1 MDSLILLQ
9 QMLVLCAMMAIGFA
23 AFKAKILNQGG
34 YQNIASM
41 IVKILNP
48 FIIVSGVLSKKSDI
62 SGEAVWQNLILVL
75 VLYGMLTAVSYLYV
89 KIRRFPKREQRMYQL
104 MLIFS
109 NVGFMGIPLVRAMY
123 GNEYVIFVAFYI
135 LGYNVLAYTYGIYL
149 ASGMSDRAVKFDI
162 RKLLNPGTIASVA
175 AILIFAFKIP
185 VSAPVASLCEY
196 MGNAAIPLSM
206 MMIGVSLARLD
217 LKKAFQGAENYIFL
231 MVKMLAI
238 PILAVLIVR
247 QLPFNTRILGIF
259 CITASMPVGGMVGM
273 MAEEYGGNGEGE
285 ECNKAIAMTT
295 ILSAVTVPLVSLFF

>member
-1 MDSLILLQ
+1 MMLNEKPERLGFLL
-9 QMLVLCAMMAIGFA
+9 
-23 AFKAKILNQGG
+23 N
-34 YQNIASM
+34 
-41 IVKILNP
+41 
-48 FIIVSGVLSKKSDI
+48 
-62 SGEAVWQNLILVL
+62 EAVQNPVQP
-75 VLYGMLTAVSYLYV
+75 AV
-89 KIRRFPKREQRMYQL
+89 
-104 MLIFS
+104 
-109 NVGFMGIPLVRAMY
+109 
-123 GNEYVIFVAFYI
+123 VA
-135 LGYNVLAYTYGIYL
+135 
-149 ASGMSDRAVKFDI
+149 SEKAVCQEVVHYADEEGFDI
-162 RKLLNPGTIASVA
+162 RKLLNPGTIASVT

-217 LKKAFQGAENYIFL
+217 LKRAFQGAENYIFL